1 MRRNTLNYRIR
12 LRNPEDRS
20 QTISVAPGDTYD
32 DSGWIAAQADA
43 TGGQTEVEDLSS
55 LTVPNLRKLADEREV
70 EVPADAKKDDLVELL
85 S

>member
-1 MRRNTLNYRIR
+1 MRRNTLSYRIR

-20 QTISVAPGDTYD
+20 QTLSVAPGDTYD
-32 DSGWIAAQADA
+32 DSDWIAAQADA

-55 LTVPNLRKLADEREV
+55 LTVANLKQLASQRGV
-70 EVPADAKKDDLVELL
+70 EVPAGAKKDDLVELL